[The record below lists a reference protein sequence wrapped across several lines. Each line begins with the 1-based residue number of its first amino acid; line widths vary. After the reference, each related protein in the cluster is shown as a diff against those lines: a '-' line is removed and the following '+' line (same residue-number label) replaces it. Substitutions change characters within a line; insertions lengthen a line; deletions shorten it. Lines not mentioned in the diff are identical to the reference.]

1 MQLLH
6 RFLNRV
12 ADHPVLS
19 CDKKFKAFLVETPH
33 VSNKDQMETLGMIFN
48 TILQILKDFVIFK
61 KSFSGNGLLVKM
73 SESLQNLA
81 SSYVAKGRTAEFE
94 KMGEYIQKLGEKI
107 TTMEKIGQRIQKERI
122 G

>member
-1 MQLLH
+1 
-6 RFLNRV
+6 
-12 ADHPVLS
+12 
-19 CDKKFKAFLVETPH
+19 
-33 VSNKDQMETLGMIFN
+33 MIFN